1 MRTQNKENWYYV
13 FWIIAMVAFIIPQV
27 FTAIAYRK
35 LGSILNH
42 PIQVEIVETSRLRVG
57 L

>member
-35 LGSILNH
+35 LGSILNQ
-42 PIQVEIVETSRLRVG
+42 PIQVEIVQPSKLK
-57 L
+57 LSL